1 MSANLAVLELA
12 ALLRSGATTTT
23 AIKQFQE
30 EHLSEFQKR
39 QFRFIWEVARESG
52 GNLALSLDR
61 LAEVFE
67 AQQKQNSELRL
78 AFASPRATANL
89 ILMLPLLAVLFAEL
103 LGLSALSASFETSLG
118 SLAIG
123 LGLVLLIVARI
134 ISLRMLE
141 KAKPREADPG
151 AFLDAVVIGLSAG
164 LSPKGSANLAGR
176 KCVENLATP
185 VASEQLSQ
193 LWDSVAV
200 SEKSG
205 IALTGIL
212 SARADALRHRLWN
225 RRRTALAKLSISLL
239 FPLGL
244 AALPAFVFLAV
255 VPVGIG
261 LLRGAQ

>member
-12 ALLRSGATTTT
+12 ALLRSGASSAS
-23 AIKQFQE
+23 AIKAFQE
-30 EHLSEFQKR
+30 QSLSEFQKA
-39 QFRFIWEVARESG
+39 QFKFVWEVARESG

-61 LAEVFE
+61 LAEVFD
-67 AQQKQNSELRL
+67 AQQKQNSELKL

-89 ILMLPLLAVLFAEL
+89 ILLLPLAAVLFSEL

-118 SLAIG
+118 SLAVG
-123 LGLVLLIVARI
+123 VGLVLLLVARI
-134 ISLRMLE
+134 VSLRMLE
-141 KAKPREADPG
+141 KAKPRETDPG

-164 LSPKGSANLAGR
+164 LSPKSASSLASRQSLQNLGA
-176 KCVENLATP
+176 EISP
-185 VASEQLSQ
+185 EQLSAFY
-193 LWDSVAV
+193 DSVAV
-200 SEKSG
+200 SEQSG

-239 FPLGL
+239 LPLGL

-261 LLRGAQ
+261 LFRGA

>member
-12 ALLRSGATTTT
+12 ALLRSGATTSS
-23 AIKQFQE
+23 AIKVFQE
-30 EHLSEFQKR
+30 QSLSEFQKN

-61 LAEVFE
+61 LAEVFD
-67 AQQKQNSELRL
+67 AQQKQNSELKL

-89 ILMLPLLAVLFAEL
+89 ILLLPLAAVLFAEL
-103 LGLSALSASFETSLG
+103 LGLSALSSSFETSLG
-118 SLAIG
+118 SLAVG
-123 LGLVLLIVARI
+123 VGLVLLIVARI
-134 ISLRMLE
+134 VSLRMLE

-151 AFLDAVVIGLSAG
+151 AFLDAVVICLSAG
-164 LSPKGSANLAGR
+164 LSPKSAAALATR
-176 KCVENLATP
+176 QSLENLDAEVSP
-185 VASEQLSQ
+185 EQLSAF
-193 LWDSVAV
+193 WDAVAV
-200 SEKSG
+200 SEQSG

-225 RRRTALAKLSISLL
+225 RRRTDLARLSISLL
-239 FPLGL
+239 LPLGL

-261 LLRGAQ
+261 LFRGT

>member
-12 ALLRSGATTTT
+12 ALLRSGASSSF
-23 AIKQFQE
+23 AIKAFQE
-30 EHLSEFQKR
+30 DALSDFQRK

-52 GNLALSLDR
+52 GNLALSLGR

-67 AQQKQNSELRL
+67 ASNKQIGELRL

-89 ILMLPLLAVLFAEL
+89 ILLLPIFAVVFAEL
-103 LGLSALSASFETSLG
+103 LGLSALTAAFETSLG
-118 SLAIG
+118 TLAVG

-164 LSPKGSANLAGR
+164 LAPKAAAALAS
-176 KCVENLATP
+176 KC
-185 VASEQLSQ
+185 ASYTLQQEVSKEQLSA
-193 LWDSVAV
+193 LWDSVGV
-200 SEKSG
+200 SEQSG

-212 SARADALRHRLWN
+212 SARADALRHKLWN
-225 RRRTALAKLSISLL
+225 RRRSELARLSISLL
-239 FPLGL
+239 LPLGL
-244 AALPAFVFLAV
+244 AALPAFVLLAV

-261 LLRGAQ
+261 LLRTA